1 MSQISE
7 SEQLEEAFAR
17 QTQQSE
23 RVQRVQ
29 GVGEGEAEW
38 WGPGRALGADLFS
51 DNWEPLKSGGEEQ
64 HLLISR

>member
-1 MSQISE
+1 MNSWKKRLPGRHSSLSACTE
-7 SEQLEEAFAR
+7 
-17 QTQQSE
+17 
-23 RVQRVQ
+23 VQ